1 MANPEQTQD
10 KSVSEPG
17 VESNIP
23 VQNASDEVYDRPTP
37 KGKNTILLVSLVLLV
52 IVVVLVSRY
61 LF

>member
-10 KSVSEPG
+10 EPVAKPG
-17 VESNIP
+17 VESNVP
-23 VQNASDEVYDRPTP
+23 VQNDSDEVYDRPEP
-37 KGKNTILLVSLVLLV
+37 KGRNTILLVSLVLVV